1 VRISSLRTPRGRRR
15 EAVRRSYASSVEWGG
30 PDRCDDLR
38 GPSVFSVRSG
48 LALRDARD
56 GAAPRLGDSA
66 RSSAS
71 ACSRDSGAGS
81 AIAARRTDGIAGIR
95 GAPVSATHAI
105 ARGAEARSRWLPF
118 YADSVHGR
126 LPPAGASSLSWIRP
140 GNTVR
145 DPETRYRP
153 HRHGP
158 RRPAPQSDDRT
169 RCCMNYVGCRMSA
182 TPMTRGTT

>member
-56 GAAPRLGDSA
+56 GGAPRLGDSA

-81 AIAARRTDGIAGIR
+81 AIAARRPDGIAGIWSGR
-95 GAPVSATHAI
+95 FQGPAAANPHAVADGKDRVGRWYDVI
-105 ARGAEARSRWLPF
+105 RQARIPIRPLP
-118 YADSVHGR
+118 D
-126 LPPAGASSLSWIRP
+126 ASSLW
-140 GNTVR
+140 
-145 DPETRYRP
+145 
-153 HRHGP
+153 
-158 RRPAPQSDDRT
+158 RT
-169 RCCMNYVGCRMSA
+169 W
-182 TPMTRGTT
+182 PIPP